1 MSRFH
6 GGGAHL
12 LFICES
18 SVLDPVDI
26 RYQLEAA
33 LKCADLNI
41 VIIESDA
48 QLPIQ
53 VLKQRKA
60 DATPPATVL
69 VEEKLKISACG
80 LFQRKKSSN
89 AMVVLPVILPVFCGP
104 GAARPT

>member
-1 MSRFH
+1 M
-6 GGGAHL
+6 
-12 LFICES
+12 
-18 SVLDPVDI
+18 DI

-69 VEEKLKISACG
+69 IEEKLKISACG

-104 GAARPT
+104 GAAGPT